1 VEEYIW
7 ISMITD
13 FKIGDKVR
21 LVDEDGEGLIKAIKD
36 SKIWVEIDGF
46 EMPFT
51 ASQVVKIEFDDLIAD
66 ASVKMSPKDREM
78 AKQSRQKLD
87 DLGQTEH
94 SVYELDLH
102 IEELL
107 DRHDRMSNAEILNY
121 QMSKCRAFVREA
133 IDKRYPK
140 VVLIH
145 GVGEGVLKD
154 EIHHWLHGLDHIEF
168 HDAPYRT
175 YGYGATE
182 VLIRR

>member
-1 VEEYIW
+1 MEEYIW

-87 DLGQTEH
+87 DLGQT
-94 SVYELDLH
+94 
-102 IEELL
+102 
-107 DRHDRMSNAEILNY
+107 
-121 QMSKCRAFVREA
+121 
-133 IDKRYPK
+133 
-140 VVLIH
+140 
-145 GVGEGVLKD
+145 
-154 EIHHWLHGLDHIEF
+154 
-168 HDAPYRT
+168 
-175 YGYGATE
+175 
-182 VLIRR
+182 